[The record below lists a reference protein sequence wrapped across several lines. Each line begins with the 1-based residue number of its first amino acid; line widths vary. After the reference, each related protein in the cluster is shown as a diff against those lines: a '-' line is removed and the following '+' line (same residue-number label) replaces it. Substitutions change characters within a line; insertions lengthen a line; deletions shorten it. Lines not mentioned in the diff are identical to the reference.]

1 MISSPE
7 DAAKRISDEYKQKK
21 SGAVSL
27 IEALDGEY
35 SRISL
40 DYLSYG
46 LSAQTL
52 GKLFFLSAK
61 RENGSMEQIK
71 EKLCAARALIED
83 GSLPFD
89 LNEFDEAVANWES
102 TGFDALH
109 HSTAFNES
117 YNPSYRVISNLFVPF
132 LALLAE
138 IDKGLE
144 NGSLTIAIDGGSASG
159 KTTLSELLH
168 KIYGCTVFHI
178 DDFFLRPEQRVPER
192 YGQIGGNFDRERFLD
207 EVLIPLDKGETV
219 KYRSF
224 DCSNFKI
231 SSPKEITPK
240 KLTVIEG
247 AYSMHPELTKYYDFS
262 VFLDVSK
269 DTQRERILVRSTPE
283 LSERFFNEWIPL
295 EDIYFEKTD
304 IKNRCKMLIKIQ

>member
-89 LNEFDEAVANWES
+89 LNEFDEA
-102 TGFDALH
+102 F
-109 HSTAFNES
+109 FC
-117 YNPSYRVISNLFVPF
+117 
-132 LALLAE
+132 
-138 IDKGLE
+138 
-144 NGSLTIAIDGGSASG
+144 TI
-159 KTTLSELLH
+159 K
-168 KIYGCTVFHI
+168 V
-178 DDFFLRPEQRVPER
+178 
-192 YGQIGGNFDRERFLD
+192 
-207 EVLIPLDKGETV
+207 
-219 KYRSF
+219 
-224 DCSNFKI
+224 
-231 SSPKEITPK
+231 
-240 KLTVIEG
+240 
-247 AYSMHPELTKYYDFS
+247 
-262 VFLDVSK
+262 
-269 DTQRERILVRSTPE
+269 
-283 LSERFFNEWIPL
+283 
-295 EDIYFEKTD
+295 
-304 IKNRCKMLIKIQ
+304 